1 MIKRLLMQ
9 ILLVLALAIGAG
21 SFVMAQTILTVTVKS
36 QTQGEV
42 VTEFSREDLLALGD
56 EILTTRNEY
65 VDRVHQFTGPLM
77 RNLVRQVGANS
88 ATVARLTAVND
99 YTVEIDPMEFQKYD
113 VILAMS
119 QDGVALSLRDKGPIW
134 LIYPMSQFEELQD
147 PVFNNRLIWQ
157 LDRLEFE

>member
-1 MIKRLLMQ
+1 MIKRLFTQ
-9 ILLVLALAIGAG
+9 ILLVLALTIGAG
-21 SFVMAQTILTVTVKS
+21 SSLLAQTILTVTVKS

-56 EILTTRNEY
+56 EVLTTRNEY
-65 VDRVHQFTGPLM
+65 VDREHQFTGPLM
-77 RNLVRQVGANS
+77 RNLVQQVGANS